1 MFVTHA
7 TGSWWPPLPETQT
20 SLTGLYRVMFVTHAT
35 GSWWPP
41 IPDIETGFLG
51 VYLITCPASE
61 TGAFGAVLCSRF
73 KHMQQTHGAILNLL
87 DPYSHG
93 HTIW

>member
-1 MFVTHA
+1 
-7 TGSWWPPLPETQT
+7 
-20 SLTGLYRVMFVTHAT
+20 MFVTHAT

-51 VYLITCPASE
+51 VYLVTCPACD

-93 HTIW
+93 HWTYDMVSDTDPWKISISTDPS